1 MFQNRIT
8 GLVPNL
14 FIPPFNAAM
23 PAGSQDVRTPDR
35 SPQAVQIADIYQA
48 AVNRAIEDHE
58 IDKLFN
64 PEYYDYQI

>member
-14 FIPPFNAAM
+14 PIPSFNTAAL
-23 PAGSQDVRTPDR
+23 AGAQNERTPAR
-35 SPQAVQIADIYQA
+35 SPQAVQIMDIYQA
-48 AVNRAIEDHE
+48 AVNRAIEEHE